1 MSLPLESLTP
11 CFQGLVPAM
20 LYTCSRDGVPNVAFL
35 SHVDYVDARHVAL
48 SFQFFNKS
56 RRNIA
61 ENPRALVRVFDPD
74 TMQGY
79 ELRVRYVRSET
90 SGPIFDGMALRI
102 EAIASHEGLK
112 GVFRLIAA
120 DIYEVLSVEPAPDE
134 PGAPAASP
142 ACASRVSEERF
153 TLRALQ
159 ELSARIN
166 RSRTLDEL
174 LDSMLGAIDDLF
186 GFGHAMI
193 LLAGEQ
199 PGRVVTVAS
208 RGYPQSGIGAEVG
221 FGEGIVGM
229 VAEARA
235 PIRIAGMMR
244 ELLYARAVAE
254 RMKSEGLRPDERR
267 IPLPG
272 LPNPESQLGIPL
284 LVRDEL
290 VGVLCIE
297 SEIPYR
303 FHEQDRA
310 YFEVLGRY
318 FAIALQNLL
327 LREREEEEPPATG
340 EAAPAGPTSGAARGA
355 APEAAPAA
363 PAEARPAAGA
373 TAAASICAPGR
384 PRHEVAFYRD
394 DECIL
399 VDGEYLIR
407 SLPARL
413 LWKILR
419 EHQADGRTTF
429 TNRQMRLDRSL
440 GLPEFRDNL
449 ESRLLLL
456 RRRLE
461 EKCPTIRLVPAG
473 RGRLALDLACDLA
486 LVERP

>member
-1 MSLPLESLTP
+1 MSVPLETLTP
-11 CFQGLVPAM
+11 CFQGLVPAL

-61 ENPRALVRVFDPD
+61 ENPQALVRVFDPD

-79 ELRVRYVRSET
+79 ELRLRYVRSET
-90 SGPIFDGMALRI
+90 SGPIFEGMALRI

-112 GVFRLIAA
+112 GVFRLRAA

-134 PGAPAASP
+134 PGASAASP

-153 TLRALQ
+153 TLGALQ

-186 GFGHAMI
+186 GFGHAMV

-199 PGRVVTVAS
+199 PGRLVTVAS
-208 RGYPQSGIGAEVG
+208 RGYPQRGIGAEVG

-254 RMKSEGLRPDERR
+254 RMKSEGLRPDDRR

-284 LVRDEL
+284 LVRDDL

-318 FAIALQNLL
+318 FAIALQNMLL
-327 LREREEEEPPATG
+327 QEREEEPRGAEETASGATS
-340 EAAPAGPTSGAARGA
+340 EAARGA
-355 APEAAPAA
+355 APEAASVA
-363 PAEARPAAGA
+363 PAEARPVAGA
-373 TAAASICAPGR
+373 KAASSICAPR
-384 PRHEVAFYRD
+384 PRHEVAFYQD

-473 RGRLALDLACDLA
+473 RGRLALELACELA